1 MKAKELK
8 ALLEQVNDESD
19 IAIVS
24 VNNDVLTVDDVA
36 PFIVPSNVDRDCYYI
51 YTVDANRLC
60 EEG

>member
-8 ALLEQVNDESD
+8 ALLEQVDDESD

-24 VNNDVLTVDDVA
+24 VNDEVLTVDDVV
-36 PFIVPSNVDRDCYYI
+36 PFIVPSNVDLSCYYI

-60 EEG
+60 EE